1 MPRHHIDWSALRVT
15 QNFHGRVVETQDRW
29 FIQVTGTLSTEIVEA
44 NLSRFFAG
52 RVVGGSRWWGRW
64 WGGRWP
70 WWWNIWI
77 CIYIYIWCTTWCVS
91 THLKNMLVKL
101 DHLPN
106 RRPYDQGLWKPVWF
120 PLIRPATKNPYFWRG
135 YPRGVGWPAIIFG
148 GKTSFGDGIVI
159 ERSWNPKQPFINGCF
174 NWMIPDLHIRK
185 WLFHQTSIYKCLF
198 GVPGFYM
205 NITFTVVGAF
215 LRVSHQTN
223 DNFDMNFCF
232 FFLRT
237 RTKGPR
243 RVRGMRASIFNRRYL
258 FKWLFFHCQVSL
270 RGSKCVLPFLDDGK
284 LLYLYL

>member
-1 MPRHHIDWSALRVT
+1 MVHPSDRDLVHRDCWSESQPFLP
-15 QNFHGRVVETQDRW
+15 EE
-29 FIQVTGTLSTEIVEA
+29 L
-44 NLSRFFAG
+44 L
-52 RVVGGSRWWGRW
+52 GGP
-64 WGGRWP
+64 GGEEGDGEEGDFGDG
-70 WWWNIWI
+70 
-77 CIYIYIWCTTWCVS
+77 IYGYVYIWCTTWCVS

-120 PLIRPATKNPYFWRG
+120 PLIRPAMKNPYFWRG

-148 GKTSFGDGIVI
+148 GKTSFGGGIVI

-205 NITFTVVGAF
+205 NITFTVVGAL

-223 DNFDMNFCF
+223 GNFDMSCCYFWEQEPRVHAESGECELAFSIGDTSSNGCF
-232 FFLRT
+232 SIVRLVFGEVNVFFLFWMMENYFT
-237 RTKGPR
+237 STCK
-243 RVRGMRASIFNRRYL
+243 
-258 FKWLFFHCQVSL
+258 KWWVH
-270 RGSKCVLPFLDDGK
+270 
-284 LLYLYL
+284 